1 MATAMLCIQ
10 ILSIFWFL
18 AGLANNG
25 YMGIRMQRR
34 IKFLLRTTDKDS
46 SSMIIRIIE
55 RYNNGEFTVQKSKY
69 NDNLLFTKVIGEGA
83 LSYDTQRMYVQ
94 VDEPLDKCFGW
105 VSDEPIHVVHYK
117 QNFKDLCNGR
127 GAISFEAW
135 SMLMELRSK
144 LNEDSEKP
152 VRHGFFKRKHKNEE
166 VHLS

>member
-1 MATAMLCIQ
+1 MAIAMLCIQ
-10 ILSIFWFL
+10 LLSMFWFL
-18 AGLANNG
+18 TVAANNG
-25 YMGIRMQRR
+25 YFGIRVQRR

-94 VDEPLDKCFGW
+94 VDEPLHKCFGW
-105 VSDEPIHVVHYK
+105 VSEEPMHVVHYE
-117 QNFKDLCNGR
+117 QNFGMVCKDR

-135 SMLMELRSK
+135 SMLMKLRSK
-144 LNEDSEKP
+144 LNEDAEKP